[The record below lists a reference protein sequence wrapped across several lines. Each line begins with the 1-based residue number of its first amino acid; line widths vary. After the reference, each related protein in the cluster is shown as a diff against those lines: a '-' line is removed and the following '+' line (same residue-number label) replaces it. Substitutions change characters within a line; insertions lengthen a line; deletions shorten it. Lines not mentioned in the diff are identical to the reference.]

1 MEGEQKERW
10 LWGPRM
16 SQQLSAFLVIQWQ
29 QRSKGKG
36 QGMELEK
43 NKVFQKFTFIS
54 RINSMLHVE
63 MSHFR
68 KENTRGS
75 FLIKGW
81 FNIII
86 CLEVANEKKPM
97 HFFLSIPI
105 KISSFTCGD
114 LIA

>member
-1 MEGEQKERW
+1 MLSWSFNGSRGAKE
-10 LWGPRM
+10 
-16 SQQLSAFLVIQWQ
+16 
-29 QRSKGKG
+29 KD
-36 QGMELEK
+36 
-43 NKVFQKFTFIS
+43 KVWSWRRIKFQKFTFIS
-54 RINSMLHVE
+54 RINSMLHVK

-97 HFFLSIPI
+97 HFFSLSIPI
-105 KISSFTCGD
+105 KISSFTRGD

>member
-1 MEGEQKERW
+1 M
-10 LWGPRM
+10 
-16 SQQLSAFLVIQWQ
+16 
-29 QRSKGKG
+29 
-36 QGMELEK
+36 
-43 NKVFQKFTFIS
+43 NKCHILREES
-54 RINSMLHVE
+54 
-63 MSHFR
+63 
-68 KENTRGS
+68 TRGS

-86 CLEVANEKKPM
+86 CLEIANEKKSV

>member
-1 MEGEQKERW
+1 
-10 LWGPRM
+10 
-16 SQQLSAFLVIQWQ
+16 
-29 QRSKGKG
+29 
-36 QGMELEK
+36 
-43 NKVFQKFTFIS
+43 
-54 RINSMLHVE
+54 MLHVE

-97 HFFLSIPI
+97 HFFLYPFQLKLVHLHVAI
-105 KISSFTCGD
+105 
-114 LIA
+114 